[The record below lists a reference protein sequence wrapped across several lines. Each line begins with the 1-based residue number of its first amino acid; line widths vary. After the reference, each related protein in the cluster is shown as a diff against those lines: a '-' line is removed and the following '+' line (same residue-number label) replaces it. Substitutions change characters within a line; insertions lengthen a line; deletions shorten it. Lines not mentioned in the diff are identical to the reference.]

1 MDVLAPHT
9 DVDLGAL
16 RYYGIAEG
24 HVAGM
29 GALVAR
35 TGYTG
40 EDGFEVFVDW
50 DRATELWDV
59 LMPAVE
65 AAGGL
70 PVGPAPA
77 TRSASRLACRC
88 TATSS
93 TRRRTP
99 SRQVSVAS

>member
-1 MDVLAPHT
+1 M
-9 DVDLGAL
+9 DLGAL

-29 GALVAR
+29 EALVAR

-70 PVGPAPA
+70 PVGLGARD
-77 TRSASRLACRC
+77 TRSASRPACRC

-99 SRQVSVAS
+99 SRRVSVAS

>member
-1 MDVLAPHT
+1 MSRGWKRSLP
-9 DVDLGAL
+9 
-16 RYYGIAEG
+16 
-24 HVAGM
+24 
-29 GALVAR
+29 

-70 PVGPAPA
+70 PVGLGARD
-77 TRSASRLACRC
+77 TLRLEAGMPLYGNELD
-88 TATSS
+88 TS
-93 TRRRTP
+93 TNP
-99 SRQVSVAS
+99 SRRVSVAS